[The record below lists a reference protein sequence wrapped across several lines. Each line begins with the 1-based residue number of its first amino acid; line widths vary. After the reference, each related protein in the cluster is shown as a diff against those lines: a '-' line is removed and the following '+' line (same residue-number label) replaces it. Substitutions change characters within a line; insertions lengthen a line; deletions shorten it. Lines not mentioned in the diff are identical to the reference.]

1 MPFTMKKWRREMLV
15 VHTITAWARKGKSVL
30 GMELENYLQPTGT
43 WRGTG
48 RAVWESR
55 AFHLAPSLAIF

>member
-1 MPFTMKKWRREMLV
+1 MLV

-30 GMELENYLQPTGT
+30 DMELENYLQPAGT

-55 AFHLAPSLAIF
+55 AFHLEPSLAIF